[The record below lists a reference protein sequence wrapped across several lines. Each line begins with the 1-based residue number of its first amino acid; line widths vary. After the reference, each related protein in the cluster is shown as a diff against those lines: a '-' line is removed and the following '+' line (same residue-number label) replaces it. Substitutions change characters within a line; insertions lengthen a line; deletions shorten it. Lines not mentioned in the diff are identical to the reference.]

1 MIAGGGMMEMNI
13 EWASANEIAKH
24 PIDIA
29 AYGEQPEPVVRLAA
43 VDEVIA
49 EAVWAMEWLEEEGPS
64 GPMGNRGYQ
73 RTQTFLAS
81 DLVAQWRGRQ
91 ERKS

>member
-1 MIAGGGMMEMNI
+1 MKEMPI
-13 EWASANEIAKH
+13 EYAVGITLAKE
-24 PIDIA
+24 PSSQW
-29 AYGEQPEPVVRLAA
+29 EVPVVRLHA

-81 DLVAQWRGRQ
+81 DLVAQWRKRQ
-91 ERKS
+91 EGKS